1 MSLTQLLSTLKKI
14 LKTKKVEN
22 CQDYATIVKI
32 KNKHPELKLEW
43 KSKHYYGCV
52 QSKVLNV
59 L

>member
-32 KNKHPELKLEW
+32 KNKHPELKLE
-43 KSKHYYGCV
+43 
-52 QSKVLNV
+52 
-59 L
+59 